1 MSWNQSRDATQ
12 AAFDRAHVA
21 VQSAAAR
28 EAKLNAQRLRAPQE
42 RARHYGRTG
51 AASPTFEQRPSSS
64 SATIKIKIP
73 TPSHFDSRTDAM
85 GVSIRES
92 DRVLP
97 VSTSPKRRATSP
109 GKSAPKP
116 PLLEPPHTKT
126 PLLDM
131 SHLPRETAL
140 RPRSRAGSMPGG
152 GDRVYLHAHVPR
164 QLTPAAAA
172 ASVSSSASV
181 ATSTIGRRTIEP
193 WKVDETLF
201 MGNHS
206 MVIEGIGQ
214 RSTLLAATTR

>member
-21 VQSAAAR
+21 VQNAAR
-28 EAKLNAQRLRAPQE
+28 EAKLNAQEMRVPQE
-42 RARHYGRTG
+42 RALHYGRTG
-51 AASPTFEQRPSSS
+51 AASPTFEQRPNSS
-64 SATIKIKIP
+64 TIKVLL
-73 TPSHFDSRTDAM
+73 PSAGAVHFDSRKGAAGT
-85 GVSIRES
+85 SIREN

-109 GKSAPKP
+109 GSPTL
-116 PLLEPPHTKT
+116 PLLAPPHTKT
-126 PLLDM
+126 PLSDM

-140 RPRSRAGSMPGG
+140 RPRSRSGSMPGG

-164 QLTPAAAA
+164 QLAAAAAA
-172 ASVSSSASV
+172 ASVSTSASV

-206 MVIEGIGQ
+206 MVSDASCE
-214 RSTLLAATTR
+214 